1 MKKKVVYWAPII
13 SNIATKKAVIN
24 SAFSLTKFSR
34 NYKVTLLNVCGE
46 FSDLKISKQ
55 NINIFNLDQK
65 IIELKL
71 SGVGYLKSRL
81 FHIFIFLKSFFPL
94 IKFLKKEA
102 PDYIIIHML
111 TSLPLLIF
119 LFLNIKT
126 KCILRISGLP
136 KLNFLR
142 RSLWKISS
150 KKIYKVTCPTELTK
164 KKLENLNIFKSS
176 QLTTLYDP
184 IFTNKDLKKRHK
196 HTNYKEKFLL
206 SAGRL
211 TRQKNFTLLIE
222 AFDKFKLIDTNL
234 YIAGEG
240 EEKNKLLNL
249 INKKNLSDKI
259 KLIGYRSDLI
269 ELMNKCECFILTSK
283 WEDPGFVLIE
293 AAIARA
299 TIISSDSENG
309 PKEILNNEKNGFLFK
324 NDSLSDLIDTFNR
337 YKITSSQSL
346 YQKKIDGLKNAKN
359 FSIIS
364 HYKKLNAIL
373 KSN

>member
-1 MKKKVVYWAPII
+1 MKKVIYWAPII

-24 SAFSLTKFSR
+24 SAFALTKFSN
-34 NYKVTLLNVCGE
+34 NYRVTLLNVCGE
-46 FSDLKISKQ
+46 FNDLKVSNQ
-55 NINIFNLDQK
+55 NIKIFNLDQK
-65 IIELKL
+65 IIKLKL
-71 SGVGYLKSRL
+71 SGVGYLKTRL
-81 FHIFIFLKSFFPL
+81 FFIFIFLKSFFPL
-94 IKFLKKEA
+94 IKFIKKEA
-102 PDYIIIHML
+102 PDFIIIHML

-142 RSLWKISS
+142 RLLWKISS
-150 KKIYKVTCPTELTK
+150 KKIHKVTCPTELTK
-164 KKLENLNIFKSS
+164 KNLESFNIFKSS

-184 IFTNKDLKKRHK
+184 IFSNKDFIKRHNDTK
-196 HTNYKEKFLL
+196 FKEKFLL

-211 TRQKNFTLLIE
+211 TSQKNFSLLIE
-222 AFDKFKLIDTNL
+222 AFDKFKLSDTKL

-249 INKKNLSDKI
+249 INKKNLSDKV
-259 KLIGYRSDLI
+259 KLIGYRSDLF

-293 AAIARA
+293 ATIARA
-299 TIISSDSENG
+299 TIISSDCENG
-309 PKEILNNEKNGFLFK
+309 PKEILNNEKHGFLFK
-324 NDSLSDLIDTFNR
+324 NDSVNDLIDTFNR
-337 YKITSSQSL
+337 YKTTTSKSL
-346 YQKKIDGLKNAKN
+346 YQKKVDGLKNAKN

-373 KSN
+373 ILN

>member
-1 MKKKVVYWAPII
+1 MKKVIYWAPII

-24 SAFSLTKFSR
+24 SAFALTKFSN

-46 FSDLKISKQ
+46 FNDLKIYNRK
-55 NINIFNLDQK
+55 INIFNLDQK
-65 IIELKL
+65 IIEMKL

-81 FHIFIFLKSFFPL
+81 FHVFIFLKSFIPL

-102 PDYIIIHML
+102 PDFIIIHML

-119 LFLNIKT
+119 LFFNIKT

-142 RSLWKISS
+142 RFFWKISS

-164 KKLENLNIFKSS
+164 KNLETFNIFKSS

-184 IFTNKDLKKRHK
+184 IFSNKDFTKRHND
-196 HTNYKEKFLL
+196 TNFKEKFLL

-211 TRQKNFTLLIE
+211 TNQKNFSLLIE
-222 AFDKFKLIDTNL
+222 AFDKFKLPDTKL

-249 INKKNLSDKI
+249 INKKNLNDKV
-259 KLIGYRSDLI
+259 KLIGYRSDLF

-293 AAIARA
+293 ATIARA
-299 TIISSDSENG
+299 TIISSDCENG

-324 NDSLSDLIDTFNR
+324 NGSLNDLIDTFNR
-337 YKITSSQSL
+337 YKTTPPKSL
-346 YQKKIDGLKNAKN
+346 YQMKVDGLKNAKN

-373 KSN
+373 ISN